1 MACASVV
8 PLDLQ
13 LFVTQASSVQS
24 TAQIRIAWQVA
35 LVAPPVPPVAPLSLG
50 LLLLEHPSPK
60 IRAATIAA
68 GAAVSAPRMAI

>member
-1 MACASVV
+1 M

-35 LVAPPVPPVAPLSLG
+35 LVAPPVRPCATVALP
-50 LLLLEHPSPK
+50 LLEHPSPEM
-60 IRAATIAA
+60 RMASMAAA
-68 GAAVSAPRMAI
+68 AAVSAPRMAI